1 MDETEPGLERASQI
15 IIISASVPHP
25 SCRTHL
31 QARSYHTFFTTRVS
45 YVFLT
50 NVKVR
55 LAGRDSSVNV
65 LGSEQFRL
73 GIIPGTLP
81 IQH

>member
-1 MDETEPGLERASQI
+1 MDETEPGSSHQLP
-15 IIISASVPHP
+15 VPHP
-25 SCRTHL
+25 SCRTHTWT
-31 QARSYHTFFTTRVS
+31 QIIIHT
-45 YVFLT
+45 YIFLT
-50 NVKVR
+50 TELAMFLLSNGKVR
-55 LAGRDSSVNV
+55 LAGCDSSVNV